1 MFYCLLKYVLLG
13 PLLRL
18 LFRPRIEG
26 LENVPATGAAIVAGN
41 HLSFSDHFL
50 MPAILKR
57 RITFLAKAEYFTG
70 PGIKGRLT
78 AFFFRSAGQIPVDR
92 SSREAGQAA
101 VREGLGV
108 LRKGELLGIYPEGTR
123 SHDGRLY
130 KGKVGVAVM
139 ALTAGVPVVP
149 CAMIGTFEAQPPGRL
164 IPRIRPV
171 TIRFGKPL
179 EFSRFAGMED
189 QKAVLRAV
197 TDEIMYA
204 ILTLS
209 EQEYVDQYAA
219 IVKSRQAGERG
230 ERERRFPR
238 APSADTARTPGPPVA
253 RGAGGAQDTP
263 GPRYSA
269 AIPKRC
275 CSRGADGTSR
285 TRDTVLVTSSSPG
298 SSAPSRA
305 SRRSRSAA
313 ETSATSGLPCRVTTT
328 RSPP

>member
-1 MFYCLLKYVLLG
+1 MFYYLLKYVLLG

-18 LFRPRIEG
+18 VFRPRIEG
-26 LENVPATGAAIVAGN
+26 LDHVPATGPAIIAGN

-92 SSREAGQAA
+92 SGKEAGQAA
-101 VREGLGV
+101 IREGLGV
-108 LRKGELLGIYPEGTR
+108 LDKGELLGIYPEGTR

-139 ALTAGVPVVP
+139 ALRAGVPVIP
-149 CAMIGTFEAQPPGRL
+149 CAMIGTFEAQPPGRTL
-164 IPRIRPV
+164 PRVRPV

-179 EFSRFAGMED
+179 DFSRFAGMEQ

-219 IVKSRQAGERG
+219 VAKAEQPTDRSAK
-230 ERERRFPR
+230 ERRFPK
-238 APSADTARTPGPPVA
+238 APLG
-253 RGAGGAQDTP
+253 
-263 GPRYSA
+263 
-269 AIPKRC
+269 
-275 CSRGADGTSR
+275 
-285 TRDTVLVTSSSPG
+285 
-298 SSAPSRA
+298 
-305 SRRSRSAA
+305 
-313 ETSATSGLPCRVTTT
+313 
-328 RSPP
+328 